1 MLILMSNC
9 QFQDDVNHVNEIWR
23 WIEKNSAAAQQGLL
37 WFLVSFAVTRLVRKN
52 SNTRRRRRSIRRR
65 KKITSRFFHK
75 SAMLFFHCRHTSCQ
89 WTNETV
95 HFVPLIYF
103 IYQYSCRIQAKWYKL
118 VHRLLLRRRPTVR
131 LRGCCGISI
140 LFEWEREPWGFWWIL
155 EES

>member
-52 SNTRRRRRSIRRR
+52 SNTRRRRSIRRR
-65 KKITSRFFHK
+65 KKKPPHDFFINQRCC
-75 SAMLFFHCRHTSCQ
+75 FFHCRHTSCQ

-95 HFVPLIYF
+95 HFVPLILYF

-118 VHRLLLRRRPTVR
+118 VHRAFFSEAERRLLRHFHSLWMGKRA
-131 LRGCCGISI
+131 LGFLMNIG
-140 LFEWEREPWGFWWIL
+140 REL
-155 EES
+155 A